1 MTDRERIEILEAKI
15 AFLMALTKV
24 QGQRLERLENVPPS
38 EFPPGYA
45 VLADAPSERFDDGTQ
60 DGTEEKL

>member
-15 AFLMALTKV
+15 AFLMALTRV

-38 EFPPGYA
+38 EEPPPPPPPP
-45 VLADAPSERFDDGTQ
+45 DAPSERFDDGT
-60 DGTEEKL
+60 EEKR